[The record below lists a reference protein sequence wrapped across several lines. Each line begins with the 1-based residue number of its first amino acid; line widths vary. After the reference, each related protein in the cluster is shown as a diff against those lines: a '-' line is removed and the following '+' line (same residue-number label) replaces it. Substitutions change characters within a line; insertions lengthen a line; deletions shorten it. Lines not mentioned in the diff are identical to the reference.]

1 VRSPTAAPAWRAH
14 ALRAAA
20 AAALLLGY
28 ADLVRGGL
36 SVAPVLL
43 VAAYLILIPAAL
55 VRS

>member
-1 VRSPTAAPAWRAH
+1 VRSHTAAPAWRAH
-14 ALRAAA
+14 TLRAAA

-36 SVAPVLL
+36 SVAPLLL

-55 VRS
+55 LRS